1 MRTVSTGQ
9 GLDGSRKDRFFIYDG
24 GISENCFQDGLE
36 TALRVYLKQQYGLRQ
51 KLYDSHKE
59 YRTDMLVKWNVHNEQ
74 VGRMLKKAVSFRS
87 IVDIQKFITE
97 NICDIPEKPDIAAM
111 QQNVQ
116 DDTQLNARK
125 QSELQQ
131 NSVLLQTS
139 SPDIMPRS
147 IKRF

>member
-1 MRTVSTGQ
+1 
-9 GLDGSRKDRFFIYDG
+9 
-24 GISENCFQDGLE
+24 
-36 TALRVYLKQQYGLRQ
+36 
-51 KLYDSHKE
+51 
-59 YRTDMLVKWNVHNEQ
+59 
-74 VGRMLKKAVSFRS
+74 
-87 IVDIQKFITE
+87 
-97 NICDIPEKPDIAAM
+97 M